1 MAEDTKC
8 KNGYINSR
16 VFGSDIAAP
25 IKDTLLRR
33 QQQTL
38 NPQFGES
45 LSSSEWG
52 FGVVVVVIVLLPVPT
67 LFLISV
73 CQ

>member
-25 IKDTLLRR
+25 IKSTLLRR
-33 QQQTL
+33 QQQKL
-38 NPQFGES
+38 RY
-45 LSSSEWG
+45 
-52 FGVVVVVIVLLPVPT
+52 
-67 LFLISV
+67 
-73 CQ
+73 